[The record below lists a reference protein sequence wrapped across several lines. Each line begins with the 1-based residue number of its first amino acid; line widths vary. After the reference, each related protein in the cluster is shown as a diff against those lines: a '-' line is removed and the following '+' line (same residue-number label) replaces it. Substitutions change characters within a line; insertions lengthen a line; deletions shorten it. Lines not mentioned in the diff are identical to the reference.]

1 MFQIELQGLNARQ
14 KMLADIMWE
23 LEEYEDVERFMAT
36 LPPRERIECEGIIE
50 LMRLELVEGYRRG
63 MGLDNTQEARRA
75 IQSVLDKHRN

>member
-14 KMLADIMWE
+14 QMLADIMWE
-23 LEEYEDVERFMAT
+23 LEEYEDVERFMAS
-36 LPPRERIECEGIIE
+36 LPARERIECEGIIE

>member
-23 LEEYEDVERFMAT
+23 LEEYEDVERFMAS
-36 LPPRERIECEGIIE
+36 LPARERIECEGLIE
-50 LMRLELVEGYRRG
+50 MMRMELVEGYRRG

-75 IQSVLDKHRN
+75 IQEVLDKHKN